1 MAEDEDAEDED
12 KEGLWMSGK
21 DRDTATA
28 MWGKVAADT
37 VLLASA

>member
-1 MAEDEDAEDED
+1 MAEDEDAEDE
-12 KEGLWMSGK
+12 EGLWMSGK
-21 DRDTATA
+21 DRDAATA